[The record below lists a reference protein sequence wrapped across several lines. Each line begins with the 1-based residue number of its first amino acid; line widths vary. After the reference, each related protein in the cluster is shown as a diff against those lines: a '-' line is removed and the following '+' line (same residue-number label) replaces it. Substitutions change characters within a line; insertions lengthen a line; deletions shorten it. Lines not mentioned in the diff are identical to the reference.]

1 MRYEKVSIDTPF
13 IKLDNLLKLAG
24 AASTGGQAKL
34 MIQSGA
40 VQVNGE
46 VCTMRGKKMHPGEC
60 GRNPELDDAHF
71 PHSGYDFI
79 GSSGG
84 AVQTAL
90 F

>member
-13 IKLDNLLKLAG
+13 IKRDNLLKLAG

-46 VCTMRGKKMHPGEC
+46 VCTMRGKKMHPG
-60 GRNPELDDAHF
+60 D
-71 PHSGYDFI
+71 
-79 GSSGG
+79 
-84 AVQTAL
+84 TACTDEMSIEVVSV
-90 F
+90 